1 MIREKEQ
8 ARHEQRT
15 TNILFN
21 RKLPHHRKLLHM
33 VRSSIVF
40 FFNQTNELLL
50 LRSNSPERRI
60 SSAYFCRGV
69 ECTYAV
75 IQH

>member
-40 FFNQTNELLL
+40 SLTKQMNYYYYVQIHRNEEY
-50 LRSNSPERRI
+50 PAHI
-60 SSAYFCRGV
+60 SV
-69 ECTYAV
+69 EV
-75 IQH
+75 